1 MPDHDI
7 VIEDF
12 NAAQLDPAFIAR
24 HSGQPIDLEQTDLFD
39 VRALDPEVG
48 YCMFVCRPGTSRSAY
63 VTVSLV
69 HSTLSLGCDCQE
81 NGPLL
86 CIHQAQVL
94 ANVMRRPELRIFFD
108 ASLRQERMRE
118 TAYDYGLEKEPQ
130 LDEFFQVEY
139 NNRSI
144 TISPKDRALI
154 KVNPESRRYLTGQL
168 LPSTQAPAFEHS
180 PGLRQRIVVFK
191 KHKYYSHL
199 LVELYEGEAT
209 PQGKLKN
216 PLVLLQPMEFIWKT
230 TDSEELKFYTAV
242 AKFQHQYDAENSEVD
257 MAALKALVK
266 NPFGLRFFELK
277 ETAKSVVTAALI
289 PINITSL
296 QLDIRMAVNQRDVFY
311 EVTGQLYLGD
321 RHYDLEKLQLKYQ
334 YFLHDQHT
342 MYLIDNPDFLRMV
355 AFFKKHDHKILIHQ
369 SKFEEFQRT
378 ILSKLENNIQISYA
392 YLKSATKKQLQ
403 ENRFALPNEKLI
415 YLSDEG
421 DHILITPVVRYG
433 NVEVPVLSKRTIY
446 TLDSQGKP
454 FTVARDEQLELTM
467 TSVLIRQHP
476 HFEEQLQQ
484 HHFYLHRS
492 RFLDN
497 GWFLNAFEDWRK
509 AGITILGF
517 KELTNNKLNEHR
529 AKIDIKVLS
538 GLDWFETA
546 AEVSFGAQ
554 KISLKYLHQS
564 IRNKSKFVQLGD
576 GSLGILPDEWIER
589 FTKYFHA
596 GAVVEETIRTPKV
609 NFSGIEALYEE
620 EFITAEVKQE
630 LATFKERLSGFQAI
644 AQVEVPQGLQ
654 TDLRGYQQQGLN
666 WLNFLDEFGF
676 GGCLADDMGLGKTI
690 QIIAFLLLK
699 KERNEEG
706 PASLIVVPTTLLFN
720 WQQELAKF
728 APSLKVHT
736 VYGVERMKDT
746 NGFDAFDVVMT
757 SYGTMLHDIR
767 YLKKYLFRTIFLDES
782 QQVKNPSSLR
792 YQAAALLKSRTKIM
806 VTGTPVE
813 NSTFDL
819 YGQLSLA
826 NPGLL
831 GSRQYFKDVYSTPID
846 KFKDMKRSLELQK
859 KVRPFILRRTKK
871 QVATELPDK
880 TEMVIYCE
888 MGDTQRK
895 VYDAYKAEYKSFL
908 LSQREEDLARNS
920 MHVLKGLTMLR
931 QICNSP
937 ALLKDDQFYGDA
949 SSKITVLLEEIEGKQ
964 AEHKILV
971 FSQFVS
977 MLDLI
982 RKELVDR
989 NIGHEYLTGQTKNRE
1004 AKVAAFQ
1011 DNPEVRVFLISLKAG
1026 GTGLNL
1032 TEADYVYL
1040 VDPWWNPAVENQ
1052 AIDRSYRIGQKRNV
1066 IAVRLICP
1074 DTIEEKIRLLQET
1087 KIDLVNDLVKTD
1099 QDLKK
1104 LSRKQLI
1111 DLFN

>member
-1 MPDHDI
+1 MPDHEI

-24 HSGQPIDLEQTDLFD
+24 HSGQPVDNELTDLFD
-39 VRALDPEVG
+39 VRALDPEIG
-48 YCMFVCRPGTSRSAY
+48 CCMFVCRPGSARSAY
-63 VTVSLV
+63 VTVSLLE
-69 HSTLSLGCDCQE
+69 STLHLGCDCQDTSI
-81 NGPLL
+81 LL
-86 CIHQAQVL
+86 CVHQVQVL
-94 ANVMRRPELRIFFD
+94 YNVMRRPELRLFFD
-108 ASLRQERMRE
+108 ASLRQERMQE
-118 TAYDYGLEKEPQ
+118 AALDYGLEKEPY
-130 LDEFFQVEY
+130 LDAYFKVEY

-144 TISPKDRALI
+144 TISPKDKALI
-154 KVNPESRRYLTGQL
+154 KVNQESRRYLTGQL
-168 LPSTQAPAFEHS
+168 LPSGKVPVFENNPA
-180 PGLRQRIVVFK
+180 LRQRIVVFK
-191 KHKYYSHL
+191 KHKYYGHFL
-199 LVELYEGEAT
+199 LELYEGETT

-216 PLVLLQPMEFIWKT
+216 PLVLLNPLDFIWKT
-230 TDSEELKFYTAV
+230 TDPEELKFYTAV
-242 AKFQHQYDAENSEVD
+242 AKFQHQYDAENPD
-257 MAALKALVK
+257 MDMEALKALVK
-266 NPFGLRFFELK
+266 NPFGLGFYELK
-277 ETAKSVVTAALI
+277 ETAKSVVTTALL
-289 PINITSL
+289 PVKITSL
-296 QLDIRMAVNQRDVFY
+296 QLDIRMAVNQRDAFY
-311 EVTGQLYLGD
+311 EVTGQLFLGE
-321 RHYDLEKLQLKYQ
+321 RSYDLEKLQVKFQ

-342 MYLIDNPDFLRMV
+342 MYLIDNPDFLRMI
-355 AFFKKHDHKILIHQ
+355 AFFKKHDHKILIYQ

-378 ILSKLENNIQISYA
+378 ILSKLENNIQITYA

-403 ENRFALPNEKLI
+403 ENSFDLPNEKLI

-446 TLDSQGKP
+446 TLDSRGKP
-454 FTVARDEQLELTM
+454 FTVARDEAMELQM
-467 TSVLIRQHP
+467 TSILMRQHP

-497 GWFLNAFEDWRK
+497 GWFLDAFEDWHK
-509 AGITILGF
+509 QGITILGF
-517 KELTNNKLNEHR
+517 KELSNNKLSPHR

-538 GLDWFETA
+538 GLDWFETGV
-546 AEVSFGAQ
+546 ELTYGKE

-576 GSLGILPDEWIER
+576 GTLGILPDEWIDR
-589 FTKYFHA
+589 FTKYFHS
-596 GAVVEETIRTPKV
+596 GEVVEETIRTPKV
-609 NFSGIEALYEE
+609 NFSGVEELYEA
-620 EFITAEVKQE
+620 EFLTTAVKQE
-630 LATFKERLSGFQAI
+630 LATFKERLSGFK
-644 AQVEVPQGLQ
+644 QVEEVSVPQGLK
-654 TDLRGYQQQGLN
+654 TVLRGYQQQGLN

-699 KERNEEG
+699 KERGVKG
-706 PASLIVVPTTLLFN
+706 PPSLIVVPTTLLFN
-720 WQQELAKF
+720 WQQELTKF

-736 VYGVERMKDT
+736 IYGVERIKDT
-746 NGFDAFDVVMT
+746 KELDAFDVVIT
-757 SYGTMLHDIR
+757 SYGTMLYDVK
-767 YLKKYLFRTIFLDES
+767 YLKKYVFSTIFLDES

-792 YQAAALLKSRTKIM
+792 YQAAALLKSRNKIM

-846 KFKDMKRSLELQK
+846 KFKDMKRAADLQK

-908 LSQREEDLARNS
+908 LSQKEEDLARNS
-920 MHVLKGLTMLR
+920 MHVLKGLTVLR

-937 ALLKDDQFYGDA
+937 ALLKDDQYYGDA

-982 RKELVDR
+982 KKELTER
-989 NIGHEYLTGQTKNRE
+989 NIGFEYLTGQTKNRE
-1004 AKVAAFQ
+1004 AKVEAFQ
-1011 DNPEVRVFLISLKAG
+1011 QKPEVRVFLISLKAG

-1052 AIDRSYRIGQKRNV
+1052 AIDRSYRIGQKKNV

-1074 DTIEEKIRLLQET
+1074 DTIEDKIRQLQET
-1087 KIDLVNDLVKTD
+1087 KIDLVNDLIKTD
-1099 QDLKK
+1099 KDLKK
-1104 LSRKQLI
+1104 LSRKDLI
-1111 DLFN
+1111 ELFN

>member
-1 MPDHDI
+1 MPDHEI

-12 NAAQLDPAFIAR
+12 NATQLDPAFIAR
-24 HSGQPIDLEQTDLFD
+24 YSGQPVDHEHTDLFD
-39 VRALDPEVG
+39 VRALDPEIG
-48 YCMFVCRPGTSRSAY
+48 YCMFVCRPGTARSAY
-63 VTVSLV
+63 VTVSLSN
-69 HSTLSLGCDCQE
+69 STLHLGCDCQE
-81 NGPLL
+81 VGASL
-86 CIHQAQVL
+86 CIHQVQVL
-94 ANVMRRPELRIFFD
+94 YNVMRRPELRLFFD
-108 ASLRQERMRE
+108 ASLRQERMKE
-118 TAYDYGLEKEPQ
+118 VALDYGLENEPH
-130 LDEFFQVEY
+130 LDSYFQVEY

-144 TISPKDRALI
+144 TINPKNKALI
-154 KVNPESRRYLTGQL
+154 KVNQESRRYLTGQL
-168 LPSTQAPAFEHS
+168 LPVGKVPAFKNS
-180 PGLRQRIVVFK
+180 PELRQRIVVFK
-191 KHKYYSHL
+191 KHKYYGHF
-199 LVELYEGEAT
+199 LVELYEGEVT
-209 PQGKLKN
+209 QQGKLKN
-216 PLVLLQPMEFIWKT
+216 PLVLLNPLDFIWKT
-230 TDSEELKFYTAV
+230 TNPDELKFYTAV
-242 AKFQHQYDAENSEVD
+242 AKFQHQYDAENTEMD
-257 MAALKALVK
+257 MEALKALVK
-266 NPFGLRFFELK
+266 NPFGLGFYELK
-277 ETAKSVVTAALI
+277 ETAKSVGTTALI
-289 PINITSL
+289 PVHITPL
-296 QLDIRMAVNQRDVFY
+296 QLDIRMAVNQRDAFY
-311 EVTGQLYLGD
+311 EVTGQLYFGD
-321 RHYDLEKLQLKYQ
+321 RHYDLEKLQVKFQ
-334 YFLHDQHT
+334 YFLQDQHT
-342 MYLIDNPDFLRMV
+342 MYLIDNPDFLRMI
-355 AFFKKHDHKILIHQ
+355 AFFKKHDHKIMIYQ

-378 ILSKLENNIQISYA
+378 ILSKLENNIQITYA

-403 ENRFALPNEKLI
+403 ENSFDLPNEKII

-421 DHILITPVVRYG
+421 EHILITPVVRYG

-446 TLDSQGKP
+446 TLDSLGKP
-454 FTVARDEQLELTM
+454 FTVARDEALELKM
-467 TSVLIRQHP
+467 TSILMRQHP

-497 GWFLNAFEDWRK
+497 GWFLDAFEDWQK
-509 AGITILGF
+509 EGITILGF
-517 KELTNNKLNEHR
+517 KELTNNKLSPHR

-538 GLDWFETA
+538 GLDWFETGV
-546 AEVSFGAQ
+546 ELTYGKE
-554 KISLKYLHQS
+554 KISLKYLHQA

-576 GSLGILPDEWIER
+576 GTLGILPDEWISR
-589 FTKYFHA
+589 FTKYFQA
-596 GAVVEETIRTPKV
+596 GAVAEETIRTPKV
-609 NFSGIEALYEE
+609 NLSGVEELYEA
-620 EFITAEVKQE
+620 EFMTAEVKQE
-630 LATFKERLSGFQAI
+630 LASFKERLSGFQ
-644 AQVEVPQGLQ
+644 QVEEVDVPNGLK
-654 TDLRGYQQQGLN
+654 TVLRGYQQHGLN

-699 KERNEEG
+699 KERGLDG
-706 PASLIVVPTTLLFN
+706 PPSLIVVPTTLLFN

-736 VYGVERMKDT
+736 VYGVERIKDT
-746 NGFDAFDVVMT
+746 NGFDAFDVIIT
-757 SYGTMLHDIR
+757 SYGTMLYDIK
-767 YLKKYLFRTIFLDES
+767 YLKKYVFSTIFLDES

-792 YQAAALLKSRTKIM
+792 YQAAALLKSRNKIM
-806 VTGTPVE
+806 VTGTPIE

-846 KFKDMKRSLELQK
+846 KFKDMKRAEDLQK

-895 VYDAYKAEYKSFL
+895 VYDAYKAEYKNFL
-908 LSQREEDLARNS
+908 LSQKEEDLVRNS
-920 MHVLKGLTMLR
+920 MHVLKGLTVLR

-937 ALLKDDQFYGDA
+937 ALVKDDQYYGDA
-949 SSKITVLLEEIEGKQ
+949 SAKITVLMEEIEAKQ
-964 AEHKILV
+964 EDHKILV

-982 RKELVDR
+982 KKELTER
-989 NIGHEYLTGQTKNRE
+989 NIGYEYLTGQTKNRE
-1004 AKVAAFQ
+1004 AKVEAFQ
-1011 DNPEVRVFLISLKAG
+1011 SKPEVRVFLISLKAG

-1052 AIDRSYRIGQKRNV
+1052 AIDRSYRIGQKKNV

-1074 DTIEEKIRLLQET
+1074 DTIEGKIRQLQET
-1087 KIDLVNDLVKTD
+1087 KIDLVNDLIKSD
-1099 QDLKK
+1099 KDLKK
-1104 LSRKQLI
+1104 LSRKELI